1 MAETCGDGCAVI
13 CDFCTYYSDNG
24 LRKGEAFDG
33 EGICTLTNEETD
45 ACGGCDD
52 YVCFRIKNEEV
63 AKGDDGN

>member
-1 MAETCGDGCAVI
+1 MAKTCGEGCHVI

-24 LRKGEAFDG
+24 LRNGEAFEG

-52 YVCFRIKNEEV
+52 YVCFRIQKREGDV
-63 AKGDDGN
+63 SDAK